1 VEGCDHHCQW
11 VNNCV
16 GHRNYTSF
24 FAFLTSAVLTLA
36 LVIVTSAIHLAIT
49 ARQEGFK
56 HAVNHGAGSAVAFSL
71 GILVIWPITALAVYH
86 IRLLLLN
93 VTTIEQVRAKYLG
106 HIPALFGPLVDLR
119 ASFNYADST
128 LDQEHCAQDSRAWSG
143 PTESV
148 LAWLVAMEFGE
159 RVVPT
164 CGLLLVGC
172 SCTCNGG

>member
-93 VTTIEQVRAKYLG
+93 VTTIEQIRNTAHKTLVPGPAPPNPFSHGSWRWNLVNVLCRPAGYSWLDAHAPATEDKRAVNPGQK
-106 HIPALFGPLVDLR
+106 
-119 ASFNYADST
+119 SS
-128 LDQEHCAQDSRAWSG
+128 E
-143 PTESV
+143 
-148 LAWLVAMEFGE
+148 
-159 RVVPT
+159 
-164 CGLLLVGC
+164 
-172 SCTCNGG
+172 